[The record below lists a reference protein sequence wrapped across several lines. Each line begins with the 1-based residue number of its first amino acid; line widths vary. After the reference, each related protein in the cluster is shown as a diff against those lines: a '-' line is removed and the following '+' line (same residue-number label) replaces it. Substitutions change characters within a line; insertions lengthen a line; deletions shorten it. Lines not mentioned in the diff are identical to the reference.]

1 MKKVLSLI
9 ILSAVCLC
17 ATAQTKPSSN
27 QKFLKR
33 CEKLV
38 DRVQLKYAQNADS
51 VDAWKAERIKIK
63 NLYKER
69 YNAAFNDEEIER
81 YMELSAE
88 YKSKM
93 TEMNL
98 NNLGDKVDSV
108 GAKVSRSMQRTG
120 KKVSGFVK
128 GLKKQSDK
136 NRGRN

>member
-9 ILSAVCLC
+9 ILSTVCLC

-98 NNLGDKVDSV
+98 NNLGEKVDSV